1 MAKPKEPINP
11 FYALVVALGVVLFVT
26 TFAYGVMAYRANA
39 HTKDNPR
46 FMMLLDEHGEL
57 IFSSELA
64 LLGLAT
70 FGAMWLDGVRT
81 RRLEKLKSNPPH
93 DMQEHGR

>member
-1 MAKPKEPINP
+1 VAKPKEPLNP
-11 FYALVVALGVVLFVT
+11 FYALVVALGVVLFIT

-46 FMMLLDEHGEL
+46 FMTLLDEHGGV
-57 IFSSELA
+57 IFGGELA

-70 FGAMWLDGVRT
+70 VGAMWLDGIRT
-81 RRLEKLKSNPPH
+81 RRLEKTKSNPP
-93 DMQEHGR
+93 QRFEENGR